1 MGFHQEISG
10 SPSSSQYHHGGLE
23 TLSGEATYES
33 ASDLLGQFKQV
44 LPDRRPKQQIAY
56 KVAQL
61 PPGKPITD
69 ASKFTRYLRGNCY
82 ESATRR

>member
-1 MGFHQEISG
+1 
-10 SPSSSQYHHGGLE
+10 E

-69 ASKFTRYLRGNCY
+69 ASKFTRVFARELLRKCDAKMIAFQRTPRGL
-82 ESATRR
+82 AGRDIAV